1 PPQLGVVSLHAQAR
15 ARIAGGIRDCGAQPA
30 VPRTGGRIGQCRPLL
45 AGAGRRGHCGEL
57 FSSRAWRPARQSL
70 GQPRD
75 GADRVQGW
83 SLRPSAHVDERRDA
97 HDQPAT
103 RRAAPRHVCRAQAGR
118 SPGRA
123 VVCLAVAQPL
133 SGRAGDES
141 DCHRKLRVTATET
154 GVDASPQGPPAG
166 QDGPGSRLKSAREA
180 AGLSLDQVAQ
190 QLKLAPRQVR
200 ALEDEDFAQLP
211 GRTFARGFVRNY
223 ARLLNLEADD
233 LLALMPD
240 AAHAPALGSPAL
252 HSTSTTMGELPTATV
267 TRPNFMR
274 WLIPLVL
281 VASIVG
287 AAAYEWYRGGLVA
300 PGDVSHTVASAPQV
314 DPQLP
319 APPATPPAPATGTSS
334 TLLPNPLAAE
344 GQAIEPSP
352 VPETR
357 D

>member
-1 PPQLGVVSLHAQAR
+1 MSAMQTSIDVPLQPP
-15 ARIAGGIRDCGAQPA
+15 P
-30 VPRTGGRIGQCRPLL
+30 
-45 AGAGRRGHCGEL
+45 
-57 FSSRAWRPARQSL
+57 
-70 GQPRD
+70 
-75 GADRVQGW
+75 
-83 SLRPSAHVDERRDA
+83 PS
-97 HDQPAT
+97 P
-103 RRAAPRHVCRAQAGR
+103 
-118 SPGRA
+118 
-123 VVCLAVAQPL
+123 
-133 SGRAGDES
+133 
-141 DCHRKLRVTATET
+141 
-154 GVDASPQGPPAG
+154 
-166 QDGPGSRLKSAREA
+166 DGPGARLRAAREA
-180 AGLSLDQVAQ
+180 SGLSLDQVAQ
-190 QLKLAPRQVR
+190 QLKLAPRQVK
-200 ALEDEDFAQLP
+200 ALEDEDFGKLP

-223 ARLLNLEADD
+223 ARLLNLDADD

-252 HSTSTTMGELPTATV
+252 HSTGTTMGELPTATV

-314 DPQLP
+314 DPQSP

-352 VPETR
+352 VSEARDASPATAAPEAAATR
-357 D
+357 APLVLAYRGPSWTEVRDRTGQLLIARLFAAGSEQSIRGTPPFEVVIGNARAVTLTYQGKPIDLGRYTRQNVARLRLS

>member
-1 PPQLGVVSLHAQAR
+1 MQTSIDVPLQPP
-15 ARIAGGIRDCGAQPA
+15 P
-30 VPRTGGRIGQCRPLL
+30 
-45 AGAGRRGHCGEL
+45 
-57 FSSRAWRPARQSL
+57 
-70 GQPRD
+70 
-75 GADRVQGW
+75 
-83 SLRPSAHVDERRDA
+83 PS
-97 HDQPAT
+97 P
-103 RRAAPRHVCRAQAGR
+103 
-118 SPGRA
+118 
-123 VVCLAVAQPL
+123 
-133 SGRAGDES
+133 
-141 DCHRKLRVTATET
+141 
-154 GVDASPQGPPAG
+154 
-166 QDGPGSRLKSAREA
+166 DGPGARLRAAREA
-180 AGLSLDQVAQ
+180 SGLSLDQVAQ
-190 QLKLAPRQVR
+190 QLKLAPRQVK
-200 ALEDEDFAQLP
+200 ALEDEDFGKLP

-352 VPETR
+352 VPEARDASPATAAPAAAPEAAATPAPLVLAYRGPSWTEVRDRTGQLLSARMFAAGSEQSIRGTPPFEVVIGNARAVTLTYQGKPIDLSRYTR
-357 D
+357 QNVARLRLS